1 MSPKINVVVNIVMFY
16 NNIVLLFG
24 QKGCQQSANNKN
36 ELMKKRK
43 QVWNKISLYVKD
55 ADS

>member
-1 MSPKINVVVNIVMFY
+1 MSPKINVDVN
-16 NNIVLLFG
+16 VLLFG